1 MRKKLLIYLGIF
13 PILAILAIKD
23 ITVKDITFEDVK
35 NIKNIDV
42 NEITKQEKKRVLED
56 KRIVLDPGH
65 GGNDIGASGQ
75 NGTIEKEVTLETAK
89 KIKAA
94 LEQAGAE
101 VLLTRDDDEYV
112 ALEDRVLYAIENKS
126 NLFISIHYDAF
137 ETNDVHGMTTYYY
150 HKRDEKMAESI
161 HTHIAKQ
168 NISSRDRGLSYG
180 DYYVLRESKM
190 PAVLLELG
198 YISNEEDENRI
209 ITTSFQTKVAAGIVE
224 GIIDYFEA

>member
-1 MRKKLLIYLGIF
+1 MCLKCIVIRTIFLIIFYLIIVFEKLLLRGILSMRKKLLIYLGIF

-101 VLLTRDDDEYV
+101 VLLTRDDDE
-112 ALEDRVLYAIENKS
+112 
-126 NLFISIHYDAF
+126 
-137 ETNDVHGMTTYYY
+137 
-150 HKRDEKMAESI
+150 
-161 HTHIAKQ
+161 
-168 NISSRDRGLSYG
+168 
-180 DYYVLRESKM
+180 
-190 PAVLLELG
+190 
-198 YISNEEDENRI
+198 
-209 ITTSFQTKVAAGIVE
+209 
-224 GIIDYFEA
+224 